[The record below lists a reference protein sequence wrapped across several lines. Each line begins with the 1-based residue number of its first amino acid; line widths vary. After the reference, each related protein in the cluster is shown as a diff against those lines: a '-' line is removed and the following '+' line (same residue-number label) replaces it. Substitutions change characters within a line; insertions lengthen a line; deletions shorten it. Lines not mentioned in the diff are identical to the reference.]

1 MKSTYSYNNI
11 SNINISFNIYQDYN
25 NISILNTS
33 PKKNSVIDNIRRKF
47 PEQKIFRI
55 NSFIF
60 NDEKAKPEIYT
71 KYDCIYE

>member
-33 PKKNSVIDNIRRKF
+33 PKKKF
-47 PEQKIFRI
+47 GHR
-55 NSFIF
+55 
-60 NDEKAKPEIYT
+60 
-71 KYDCIYE
+71 